1 MSQVCQESGTSS
13 FATAPEAMLVAMYVG
28 AGSRELDHL
37 FGLMILAGKA
47 SHVLLVL
54 WAACTF
60 CAELL
65 LKEDEEESCLY
76 VYVASNYV
84 LTDRVLVQETFDDGV
99 LESLLMLLNLG
110 HSCLLQCMLIRK
122 RCCMVT
128 WDFSHVDMCNMHV
141 PLQTCMFEKKT
152 M

>member
-1 MSQVCQESGTSS
+1 MIINS
-13 FATAPEAMLVAMYVG
+13 FSLAFVPLCFVRSM
-28 AGSRELDHL
+28 GSTPRALDRWH
-37 FGLMILAGKA
+37 
-47 SHVLLVL
+47 
-54 WAACTF
+54 WEAACTF

-65 LKEDEEESCLY
+65 LKEDKEESCLY

-84 LTDRVLVQETFDDGV
+84 TTDRVLVQETINDGV
-99 LESLLMLLNLG
+99 LESLLMLLNLS
-110 HSCLLQCMLIRK
+110 HSCLLQCVLIRK

-128 WDFSHVDMCNMHV
+128 WDFFHVDMCNMHV